1 MRLEFLA
8 TSFGGLNCFGI
19 GKCQSMFP
27 GERLRNLRG
36 ILWVSTRCMFW
47 LLAVSRT
54 QASYSPDVYP
64 RICSAGECD
73 HQVHRLGGG
82 AARRMTASPVAHKR
96 WPAPARRRAACAP
109 GSGQHSCPLP
119 PAAVGCAP
127 VSNHATRHTMIG
139 QSKILRERNT
149 AVWRASLA
157 APWRTQLA
165 SCDRC

>member
-64 RICSAGECD
+64 NMFGR
-73 HQVHRLGGG
+73 
-82 AARRMTASPVAHKR
+82 
-96 WPAPARRRAACAP
+96 
-109 GSGQHSCPLP
+109 
-119 PAAVGCAP
+119 
-127 VSNHATRHTMIG
+127 
-139 QSKILRERNT
+139 
-149 AVWRASLA
+149 
-157 APWRTQLA
+157 
-165 SCDRC
+165 